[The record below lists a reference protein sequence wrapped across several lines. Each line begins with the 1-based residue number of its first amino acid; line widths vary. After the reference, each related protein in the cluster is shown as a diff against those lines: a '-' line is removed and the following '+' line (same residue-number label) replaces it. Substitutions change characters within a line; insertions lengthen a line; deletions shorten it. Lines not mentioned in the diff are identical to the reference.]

1 MERSLGE
8 KGTKGLQARY
18 VRRER
23 ERERESKR
31 QRERCSRIV
40 VGRQRTSV
48 YLTTSSAPPCRME
61 QRLRRERNPTRQT
74 RLHLTEWNLST
85 LASTSN
91 KIQIRRGSAGDPLT
105 ALLLPD
111 QFKPLGVKHLRV
123 SDSSLLRKE
132 RRVSIDRDVGS
143 VLNKRRV
150 IKHPKQNCYVF
161 CIVREE
167 KLLYCHDDATCLIN
181 NITSVSDVVCISFH
195 ETMNTCY
202 FEQLNGAS

>member
-1 MERSLGE
+1 
-8 KGTKGLQARY
+8 
-18 VRRER
+18 
-23 ERERESKR
+23 
-31 QRERCSRIV
+31 
-40 VGRQRTSV
+40 
-48 YLTTSSAPPCRME
+48 ME

-132 RRVSIDRDVGS
+132 RRVSIGRDVGS

-150 IKHPKQNCYVF
+150 RHSKQNCYVF

-167 KLLYCHDDATCLIN
+167 KLLYRHDVATCLIN
-181 NITSVSDVVCISFH
+181 YITSVSDVVCISF
-195 ETMNTCY
+195 
-202 FEQLNGAS
+202 LRL